1 MIGTMD
7 LRVAVLQAVFSEVA
21 TTRMAGLPL
30 CHPGLQVEALGFE
43 PLRQADAV
51 ASGLFSAD
59 NAQALCLWLPPL
71 AIGVLLT
78 PWCMNLVSLPI
89 EREDTPHR
97 AGHSRRL
104 VLGGHALSF
113 TTAHESALG
122 SFGAC
127 SLFSPMQ
134 DFADAQ
140 AARETA
146 MAVLDGLRAP
156 PPRTDAPAVPS
167 RRGFLFGR
175 GGANQAA
182 A

>member
-1 MIGTMD
+1 MTRAMD

-21 TTRMAGLPL
+21 ATRMAGLPI

-51 ASGLFSAD
+51 ASGLLSAHD
-59 NAQALCLWLPPL
+59 AQARGLWLPPL
-71 AIGVLLT
+71 AIGVLIT

-89 EREDTPHR
+89 EREATPHQV
-97 AGHSRRL
+97 GQSRRL
-104 VLGGHALSF
+104 NLGGHALSF
-113 TTAHESALG
+113 ITAHEPALG

-134 DFADAQ
+134 DFADAH

-146 MAVLDGLRAP
+146 LAVLDGLRP
-156 PPRTDAPAVPS
+156 PAPRTAVPAVPS

>member
-1 MIGTMD
+1 MD
-7 LRVAVLQAVFSEVA
+7 LRVAVLQAVFSEVGA
-21 TTRMAGLPL
+21 TRMAGLPL

-51 ASGLFSAD
+51 ASGLLCAD
-59 NAQALCLWLPPL
+59 DLQARGLWLPPL
-71 AIGVLLT
+71 AIGVLVT

-89 EREDTPHR
+89 EREDTPQRVGRNH
-97 AGHSRRL
+97 RL
-104 VLGGHALSF
+104 VLGGHVLSF
-113 TTAHESALG
+113 IGAHEPALG

-134 DFADAQ
+134 DFADAL

-146 MAVLDGLRAP
+146 LAVLDGLRPPAP
-156 PPRTDAPAVPS
+156 DRGPVAAPAVPS

-175 GGANQAA
+175 SSANQAA